1 MTPQMQA
8 SMRTTQTKALKRG
21 RKAKGKK
28 VKGKKGKGGNGV
40 LQRKASKLNILKS
53 TQKGTGKGKQNKGKS
68 QELDAPSKADHKK
81 VPKAKSASVT
91 KGKGVPK
98 SKSASPKGNPVST
111 QYQGRVWMGSRW
123 VYQVLADQTLGC
135 ANCRFIYNG
144 CAHCRKPSFRGKS
157 AETMRNEQESVE
169 TDETWEGSQWDESM
183 GDGIAHEPCETR
195 PKKKTRKPSL
205 KKASTKPKK

>member
-123 VYQVLADQTLGC
+123 VYQVLADQTLAVSSTMVVLIAASQASEARVPRQC
-135 ANCRFIYNG
+135 AT
-144 CAHCRKPSFRGKS
+144 S
-157 AETMRNEQESVE
+157 RNQ
-169 TDETWEGSQWDESM
+169 
-183 GDGIAHEPCETR
+183 
-195 PKKKTRKPSL
+195 
-205 KKASTKPKK
+205 